1 MGYKRTV
8 RCSHCYESGHN
19 KMGCPQFKEQIERYR
34 ANYGDDYYAVS
45 RYDEKKARMSNA
57 KNNRSCSYCGTHGHS
72 RSQCTKLKA
81 AKELFRTKNVEYREN
96 FLKALIDNGI
106 GPGAKLKFESS
117 YRGEIVGMIKKI
129 HWEKIHMG
137 AKHEDV
143 IQFIPMQHV
152 QHINDERWAS
162 STRLS
167 NDMTGGEYG
176 PKWEIAV
183 PTSSSAILD
192 DCPKNFI
199 GGKKVKGQLIAGKLG
214 INNVFRD
221 KDLTLY
227 SMKDY
232 YGDFDKEFDS
242 EDYTTELR

>member
-34 ANYGDDYYAVS
+34 ADYGDDYYAVS

-96 FLKALIDNGI
+96 YLKALIDNGV
-106 GPGAKLKFESS
+106 GPGAMLKFEST
-117 YRGEIVGMIKKI
+117 YRGEIVGLIKKI
-129 HWEKIHMG
+129 HWDKIHMG

-143 IQFIPMQHV
+143 IQFIPMKDIRHV
-152 QHINDERWAS
+152 NDERWYS

-167 NDMTGGEYG
+167 NDMTGGDYG
-176 PKWEIAV
+176 PTWEIAV

-221 KDLTLY
+221 KDLTLF
-227 SMKDY
+227 SMKDH
-232 YGDFDKEFDS
+232 YGDFDNEFDL
-242 EDYTTELR
+242 ENYTTELR